1 MLKTTLALALLAAT
15 TASAVFAQSNVK
27 STDQTASLMS
37 ELKSSKASLARALD
51 RLDSFVAHSQQVSF
65 ETHAAEFEQAKEA
78 LDASAATLNKL
89 KARRDQM
96 SPAQRSAFDGVLLQ
110 TAQLSERMNGVAA
123 SLNANRQAIRHP
135 SYIRQV
141 QAMADLAFAAK
152 KSSRE
157 LAALTVPSPAAP
169 QVAD

>member
-1 MLKTTLALALLAAT
+1 MLKTTFALGLLT
-15 TASAVFAQSNVK
+15 LSMASAAFGQ
-27 STDQTASLMS
+27 STDQTASLLS

-65 ETHAAEFEQAKEA
+65 ETHAAEFEQAKVA
-78 LDASAATLNKL
+78 LDASAVTLNKL

-96 SPAQRSAFDGVLLQ
+96 TAAQRSAFDGVLLQ

-135 SYIRQV
+135 SYIKQV
-141 QAMADLAFAAK
+141 QAMADLAFEAK
-152 KSSRE
+152 KNARE
-157 LAALTVPSPAAP
+157 FAALTNQAPAAV